1 MTKLVGITGGIG
13 AGKSVVSQ
21 ILRTMGFPVYD
32 CDVRAKVIMDS
43 DTNIHNELCRQ
54 ISPRVVVDGI
64 IDRRLLSEIVF
75 NDASALQC
83 LNAIVHTAVENDV
96 RHWSDACKSAIAFVE
111 SAILYRCRLVNIVD
125 AVVEVSAPTE
135 LRIERVIKRSKLTRQ
150 EVLSRIS
157 SQVFSEKQ
165 HPRTYYIIND
175 NTEPILPQLHQI
187 LSKL

>member
-1 MTKLVGITGGIG
+1 MTKLIGITGGIG

-21 ILRTMGFPVYD
+21 ILRAMGFPVYD
-32 CDVRAKVIMDS
+32 CDSQAKIIMDS
-43 DTNIHNELCRQ
+43 DTIIHEELCCQ

-75 NDASALQC
+75 NDAAALQR
-83 LNAIVHTAVENDV
+83 LNAIVHAAVETDV
-96 RHWSDACKSAIAFVE
+96 RRWTDACQSAIAFVE
-111 SAILYRCRLVNIVD
+111 SAILYKCKLADMVD

-135 LRIERVIKRSKLTRQ
+135 LRIERVMQRSSLTRQ
-150 EVLSRIS
+150 EVLRRIS

-175 NTEPILPQLHQI
+175 NAEPILPQLHHI
-187 LSKL
+187 LPKL